1 MSFKKKICLCWI
13 IMVIIMELYIKTQKW
28 AALPSIWTP
37 TKNRKLR
44 DVTNSIIL
52 SKLIE
57 TKAAI
62 AVQDFL

>member
-1 MSFKKKICLCWI
+1 
-13 IMVIIMELYIKTQKW
+13 MVIIMELYIKTQKW
-28 AALPSIWTP
+28 AASPSIWTP

>member
-1 MSFKKKICLCWI
+1 MLDHYGNNYGTIHQN
-13 IMVIIMELYIKTQKW
+13 QKW
-28 AALPSIWTP
+28 AASPSIWTP

-57 TKAAI
+57 TKASI